1 LYPSEIAKPE
11 WLGILAMSLPLSILL
26 FPNFVYDNPI
36 NSDLNFYLRM
46 VNRFSKKEEE
56 QGSLHADLLTDAS
69 RIVHFLN
76 IEKPYLAPGF
86 SIHDLVKQLDI
97 PQKTVT
103 DCFNKVIKV
112 PFPKMRNQLRVDYA
126 LDLFKNNAHLKN
138 SISGIASES
147 GFKNR
152 ATFYLA
158 FKDVAKMT
166 PIEWIKQ
173 NCDFQLAEDLV
184 DEAFEF
190 EKKSTNQEED

>member
-1 LYPSEIAKPE
+1 
-11 WLGILAMSLPLSILL
+11 
-26 FPNFVYDNPI
+26 
-36 NSDLNFYLRM
+36 M
-46 VNRFSKKEEE
+46 VNRFSRKEEE
-56 QGSLHADLLTDAS
+56 QGSFHADLLTDAS

-76 IEKPYLAPGF
+76 IEKPYLAPGV
-86 SIHDLVKQLDI
+86 SIHDLVRQVDI

-126 LDLFKNNAHLKN
+126 MDLFKNNAHLKN

-190 EKKSTNQEED
+190 EKKSTDQEED